1 MTAGDTRLAGGFLLA
16 AIAAGL
22 VGGCDRSSSKT
33 DADDAPAITT
43 DAAGTSTDSR
53 NDDRPIAATDLDGIE
68 SGIEGVGFNV
78 LLVSVDT
85 LRADHVGCYGHRI
98 VKTPNIDRLA
108 AEGTRFAKCISSA
121 PLTLPSH
128 TSMLTGSYP
137 FVHGA
142 RDNGIFFVNE
152 SNVLLAEL
160 FKERGYA
167 THAEV
172 AAIMLGK
179 QYGMDQ
185 GFDTYGD
192 VPPHKPGRKVHDVG
206 GLDEHEGPDIKL
218 AALKI
223 ETDRKA
229 DEITDR
235 GIVLLTE
242 RAADG
247 RPFFMFLHYFDPH
260 WPHEAP
266 EPYASQY
273 SDGYY
278 AEIAFFDHQFGR
290 LLDTI
295 DDLGLAG
302 KTLVIL
308 TSDHGEGRGEHGEYT
323 HSTFL
328 YDSTLHVP
336 LIMRCPGRIPAG
348 RVVETQVRLIDIAT
362 TIVDFTGLDRTD
374 QMQGT
379 SLLPLVADQDI
390 DVRLACYAETLVPQ
404 TSLNYS
410 PLRGLRTD
418 EWKYVL
424 APRSEL
430 YDLVNDS
437 GEVFNI
443 AAIETAR
450 ARDMRQELWDII
462 ADSPAPPGGR
472 GAFRQPDAEQVR
484 KLAAL
489 GYVSGV
495 SMDEFALQSDSE
507 LDHFE
512 PVGVNPRDRI
522 EVIEAWSSG
531 LGMYRAGMYEQAVSR
546 YERFME
552 LEPDNPFGP
561 SYMARALT
569 QLDRFDE
576 AIEMFQR
583 SLQLRADNYIDQR
596 MLGTVLMLKNRES
609 EGVAAFRA
617 ALKYNPQDAQSL
629 LNLGMI
635 HAYNNEPQ
643 EALALFAEGISLAPD
658 AETLRLQRA
667 MVLLELDRT
676 AEATVDLLK
685 AIELEP
691 ENARPHKFL
700 AVARLRLGRADE
712 AIAGLTEVLETMPQ
726 AAILFQQRARIYTAT
741 DRLAL
746 AGEDFAKVVDLVPDN
761 AMAVQNRGS
770 NLLSQGRY
778 LDAIQWLSK
787 AIELRTTFPRAL
799 ANLAVAQELA
809 GQLEQASATYEK
821 LLVISMQDPVP
832 YARAASLLARRGDT
846 AAAIEVLRRGYA
858 ILPDNIMIANDLAWR
873 LATAPDGLGDG
884 PLAVSLARYVNDLKG
899 GESCSELDTL
909 AAAYAAVGR
918 FDDAVQTAER
928 ALAIAR
934 QTAQDELAGEIAQRL
949 DLFRQGKPY
958 RLQYDTDS

>member
-1 MTAGDTRLAGGFLLA
+1 MKAYVTRLTGGLLL

-22 VGGCDRSSSKT
+22 VGGCDRASSKGG
-33 DADDAPAITT
+33 ADDAPSVANVSESI
-43 DAAGTSTDSR
+43 STASR
-53 NDDRPIAATDLDGIE
+53 NDDETISADSLDGIE
-68 SGIEGVGFNV
+68 SGIEGVGLNV

-85 LRADHVGCYGHRI
+85 LRADHVGCYGHETI
-98 VKTPNIDRLA
+98 KTPNMDRFA

-152 SNVLLAEL
+152 SNILLAEL

-172 AAIMLGK
+172 AAVVLARK
-179 QYGMDQ
+179 YGMDQ

-192 VPPHKPGRKVHDVG
+192 VQPRRPTLNMHDVS
-206 GLDEHEGPDIKL
+206 GLDDNGGPDIEL
-218 AALKI
+218 ASPKV

-229 DEITDR
+229 GEITDR
-235 GIVLLTE
+235 GIELLTE

-266 EPYASQY
+266 EPFASQY
-273 SDGYY
+273 GYGY
-278 AEIAFFDHQFGR
+278 LGEIAFFDAQFGR
-290 LLDTI
+290 LLATVDE
-295 DDLGLAG
+295 LGLAE

-308 TSDHGEGRGEHGEYT
+308 VSDHGEGCGEHGEYT

-336 LIMRCPGRIPAG
+336 LIIRCPGRIPAG
-348 RVVETQVRLIDIAT
+348 RVVETQVRIIDIAT

-379 SLLPLVADQDI
+379 SLLPLMADADI
-390 DVRLACYAETLVPQ
+390 KVYLPCYSETLVPN

-410 PLRGLRTD
+410 ALRSLRTND
-418 EWKYVL
+418 WKYIL

-430 YDLVNDS
+430 YDLVEDD
-437 GEVFNI
+437 GEIFNI
-443 AAIETAR
+443 AAIETGRSA
-450 ARDMRQELWDII
+450 DMRQEMWDLI
-462 ADSPAPPGGR
+462 ADSPSPPGGR
-472 GAFRQPDAEQVR
+472 GAFREPDAEEVR

-489 GYVSGV
+489 GYVSGA
-495 SMDEFALQSDSE
+495 SMDDFALQSDDE

-531 LGMYRAGMYEQAVSR
+531 LGAYRAGKYEQAVSR

-561 SYMARALT
+561 SYMGRALT

-576 AIEMFQR
+576 AIVMFQR
-583 SLQLRADNYIDQR
+583 SLELRPDNYIDQR
-596 MLGTVLMLKNRES
+596 MLGTVLMFRNREA

-617 ALKYNPQDAQSL
+617 ALEYNPQDVPSL
-629 LNLGMI
+629 LNLGI
-635 HAYNNEPQ
+635 ILAHNNEPQ
-643 EALALFAEGISLAPD
+643 EALALFDEGLRVTP
-658 AETLRLQRA
+658 EGGTLRLQRG
-667 MVLLELDRT
+667 MVLLELDRK
-676 AEATVDLLK
+676 AEAIVDLVK
-685 AIELEP
+685 AIEIDP
-691 ENARPHKFL
+691 RKAKSYKFL
-700 AVARLRLGRADE
+700 AVARFRMGRADE
-712 AIAGLTEVLETMPQ
+712 ALAGLTEVLQTMPEE
-726 AAILFQQRARIYTAT
+726 AILYQQRARIYAAT
-741 DRLAL
+741 ERLEL
-746 AGEDFAKVVDLVPDN
+746 AGEDFAKVIDLVPDN
-761 AMAVQNRGS
+761 AMAVQNRGA
-770 NLLSQGRY
+770 NLLSQQRY
-778 LDAIQWLSK
+778 TEAIQWLSK
-787 AIELRTTFPRAL
+787 AVELRTDFPRAL

-809 GQLEQASATYEK
+809 GRLEQSSATYEK
-821 LLVISMQDPVP
+821 LLAISTRNPIH
-832 YARAASLLARRGDT
+832 YARAANLLTRRGDP
-846 AAAIEVLRRGYA
+846 AGAIDVLRRGYA
-858 ILPDNIMIANDLAWR
+858 IIPDNIMIANDLAWR
-873 LATAPDGLGDG
+873 LATAPDGLADG
-884 PLAVSLARYVNDLKG
+884 PLAVSLAKYVNDLKG

-918 FDDAVQTAER
+918 FDDAVETAER

-934 QTAQDELAGEIAQRL
+934 QTAQHDLAGEIAQRL

-958 RLQYDTDS
+958 RLQ

>member
-1 MTAGDTRLAGGFLLA
+1 MTIGDTRLTSGLLLA
-16 AIAAGL
+16 IGAGLGAGL
-22 VGGCDRSSSKT
+22 VGGCDSE
-33 DADDAPAITT
+33 
-43 DAAGTSTDSR
+43 GTSTNSR
-53 NDDRPIAATDLDGIE
+53 SDDWRLEATDLDGIE

-85 LRADHVGCYGHRI
+85 LRADHVGCYGHKI
-98 VKTPNIDRLA
+98 IKTPNIDRFA
-108 AEGTRFAKCISSA
+108 AEGTRFAKCISSV

-172 AAIMLGK
+172 AAVVLGRR
-179 QYGMDQ
+179 YGMDQ
-185 GFDTYGD
+185 GFDSYGD
-192 VPPHKPGRKVHDVG
+192 VPPRRPRINVHDMV
-206 GLDEHEGPDIKL
+206 GLDEQDGPDIKL
-218 AALKI
+218 ASPEI

-235 GIVLLTE
+235 GIARLVD

-247 RPFFMFLHYFDPH
+247 QPFFMFLHYFDPH
-260 WPHEAP
+260 WPNEAP

-278 AEIAFFDHQFGR
+278 AEIAFFDEQFGR
-290 LLDTI
+290 LLASVNE
-295 DDLGLAG
+295 LGLAE

-308 TSDHGEGRGEHGEYT
+308 VSDHGEGRGDHGEYT

-348 RVVETQVRLIDIAT
+348 RVVETQVRIVDIAT

-379 SLLPLVADQDI
+379 SLLPLAADADI

-404 TSLNYS
+404 TSLNYA

-418 EWKYVL
+418 QWKYVL
-424 APRSEL
+424 APRDEL

-443 AAIETAR
+443 AAIETGR
-450 ARDMRQELWDII
+450 AEDMRQELWDLI

-472 GAFRQPDAEQVR
+472 GAFREPDADEVR

-489 GYVSGV
+489 GYVSGTA
-495 SMDEFALQSDSE
+495 MDEFTLQSDDE

-531 LGMYRAGMYEQAVSR
+531 LGAYRAGMYELAVSR
-546 YERFME
+546 FERFIE

-561 SYMARALT
+561 SYMARAVT
-569 QLDRFDE
+569 QLGRFDE

-583 SLQLRADNYIDQR
+583 SLELRADNYIDQR
-596 MLGTVLMLKNRES
+596 MLGTVLMLKKRES

-617 ALKYNPQDAQSL
+617 ALKHNPDDVPSL
-629 LNLGMI
+629 LNLGI
-635 HAYNNEPQ
+635 IQAYNNEPE
-643 EALALFAEGISLAPD
+643 EALALFSKGIRSAPEGEA
-658 AETLRLQRA
+658 LRLQRA
-667 MVLLELDRT
+667 MVLLELDRP

-685 AIELEP
+685 AIEIDP
-691 ENARPHKFL
+691 ESATPHKYL
-700 AVARLRLGRADE
+700 AVARFRMGRADE
-712 AIAGLTEVLETMPQ
+712 ALAGLTEVLQTMPD
-726 AAILFQQRARIYTAT
+726 AAILYQQRARIYTAT
-741 DRLAL
+741 DRLDL

-770 NLLSQGRY
+770 NLLSQGLY
-778 LDAIQWLSK
+778 TGAIEWLSR
-787 AIELRTTFPRAL
+787 AIELRPDFPRAL
-799 ANLAVAQELA
+799 ANLAMAQQLA

-821 LLVISMQDPVP
+821 LLAISTRNPIH
-832 YARAASLLARRGDT
+832 YARAANLLTRRGDT
-846 AAAIEVLRRGYA
+846 AGAIKVLRRGYA
-858 ILPDNIMIANDLAWR
+858 IIPDNIMIANDLAWR
-873 LATAPDGLGDG
+873 LATAPEELGDG
-884 PLAVSLARYVNDLKG
+884 PLAVSLAGYANDLKG

-934 QTAQDELAGEIAQRL
+934 ATAQNDLAGEIAQRL

-958 RLQYDTDS
+958 RLR

>member
-1 MTAGDTRLAGGFLLA
+1 MTAGDTRPAGGLLLA
-16 AIAAGL
+16 IVAGLGAGL
-22 VGGCDRSSSKT
+22 VGGCDRTASKT
-33 DADDAPAITT
+33 DVDNAPSITT
-43 DAAGTSTDSR
+43 GSGGALTDSG
-53 NDDRPIAATDLDGIE
+53 NDDRPIAATDLDGFE
-68 SGIEGVGFNV
+68 SGIEGPGFNV

-85 LRADHVGCYGHRI
+85 LRADHVGCYGHKI
-98 VKTPNIDRLA
+98 VKTPNIDRFA

-160 FKERGYA
+160 FKQREYA

-172 AAIMLGK
+172 AAIVLGK

-185 GFDTYGD
+185 GFDTYGE
-192 VPPHKPGRKVHDVG
+192 VPPRRPKLNVHDV
-206 GLDEHEGPDIKL
+206 DELGEQDGPDIKL
-218 AALKI
+218 ESLNI
-223 ETDRKA
+223 EVDRKA
-229 DEITDR
+229 DDITDR
-235 GIVLLTE
+235 GIALLTE

-247 RPFFMFLHYFDPH
+247 RPFFMFLHSFDPH
-260 WPHEAP
+260 WPHQAP
-266 EPYASQY
+266 EPYASRY
-273 SDGYY
+273 SEGYY
-278 AEIAFFDHQFGR
+278 AEIAYFDEQFGR
-290 LLDTI
+290 LLASVNE
-295 DDLGLAG
+295 LGFAD

-308 TSDHGEGRGEHGEYT
+308 VSDHGEGRGDHGEYT

-336 LIMRCPGRIPAG
+336 LIMRCPGRIPAD
-348 RVVETQVRLIDIAT
+348 RVVETQVRIIDIAT

-379 SLLPLVADQDI
+379 SLLPLMADVDI

-430 YDLVNDS
+430 YDLVNDR

-450 ARDMRQELWDII
+450 AQDMRQELWDII

-472 GAFRQPDAEQVR
+472 GASREPDAEEVR

-489 GYVSGV
+489 GYVSGA
-495 SMDEFALQSDSE
+495 SMDAFTLQSDSE

-522 EVIEAWSSG
+522 EAIEAWSGG

-546 YERFME
+546 YELFME

-561 SYMARALT
+561 SYLARALT
-569 QLDRFDE
+569 QLERFDE

-583 SLQLRADNYIDQR
+583 SLALRPDNYIDQR

-617 ALKYNPQDAQSL
+617 ALKYNPEEVPAL
-629 LNLGMI
+629 LNLGI
-635 HAYNNEPQ
+635 IQAYNNERQ
-643 EALALFAEGISLAPD
+643 EALALFTEGIRLKPD
-658 AETLRLQRA
+658 WEPLRLQRG
-667 MVLLELDRT
+667 MLLLELDRT

-685 AIELEP
+685 AIELDP
-691 ENARPHKFL
+691 QNPKSHKYL
-700 AVARLRLGRADE
+700 AVARVRLGRTDE
-712 AIAGLTEVLETMPQ
+712 ALAGLVEVLETMPE

-746 AGEDFAKVVDLVPDN
+746 AGEDFAKVADLVPDN

-770 NLLSQGRY
+770 NLLSQGQY
-778 LDAIQWLSK
+778 IEAIEWLSK
-787 AIELRTTFPRAL
+787 AIDLQTDFPQAL

-821 LLVISMQDPVP
+821 LLVISTQDPIP
-832 YARAASLLARRGDT
+832 YTRAANLLARRGDT
-846 AAAIEVLRRGYA
+846 AGAIELLRRGYA
-858 ILPDNIMIANDLAWR
+858 IIPDNIMIANDLAWR
-873 LATAPDGLGDG
+873 LATAPEGLGDG

-909 AAAYAAVGR
+909 AAAYAAIGR

-934 QTAQDELAGEIAQRL
+934 ETAQDDLAGEIAQRL

-958 RLQYDTDS
+958 RMR